1 MSKIEAAQFSFGLT
15 DVISPRAWTTS
26 EWRQPGRG
34 QRVSVR
40 GRTFDTPYVKLPFA
54 LKDLSTKLKQ
64 YRLVVPLI
72 RKTGHGGNDHHVW
85 VLRSA
90 QQANCRRGHEVGT

>member
-1 MSKIEAAQFSFGLT
+1 MSKTEAAQLSFGLT
-15 DVISPRAWTTS
+15 DVVYPRAWTTS
-26 EWRQPGRG
+26 EWHQPGRG

-64 YRLVVPLI
+64 DIVVVPLV
-72 RKTGHGGNDHHVW
+72 RKAGHGGNDHHVW

-90 QQANCRRGHEVGT
+90 Q